1 MAAFAWPQAIR
12 SRMGAVLVAAT
23 CVLLSGPSRGGA
35 DTANPLP
42 AQANLSIHSNSLELR
57 ALEVNGQQVSAGTL
71 TYLVDDLCLVQED
84 SLRPLLAK
92 QDLAQHVIDHE
103 TFLLL
108 TPPARCEH
116 DDAVGLLRLQ
126 LPASWLKEQS
136 LRLSRRSAPDPLPLL
151 LGASIDDPDARIRG
165 LSAAHLDL
173 VADRHRLQW
182 GFGAAHLGLQV
193 FVTGGQSSAQTPKAT
208 VDWLR
213 PSGAALRLGD
223 QVVRQGPEQ
232 QPRSLRGL
240 SVTNRLQVL
249 RPSGLGQ
256 GQVALD
262 APARLQF
269 FDTQGQPLF
278 STGLLPAGRYRLE
291 GLGAPS
297 LPGLLTVRI
306 EGLSGQTE
314 TILLPWVAS
323 PLLLAPG
330 TRQWDVWIGNT
341 GAENTAGLQ
350 AAQQSA
356 SLSQSLAFSGLWAQ
370 GWNGSETLRIGLARE
385 YDVTQAY
392 AGVSSQRWPGLLVSA
407 DLGLGCRG
415 QQCLATGGLDISGQP
430 RSGLQWS
437 AGLRRQLQYA
447 SAISRLAEPTP
458 DFHSAAGLSVG
469 HTLRLSAS
477 QRLRPGTTLTGQ
489 LSLGEGRLALVGLQQ
504 RISTR
509 TSLQASLRAGNTM
522 PGAKAQTTAFASLH
536 VALPDRPSTTSP
548 RGSTGSAGDPG
559 GYSSRR
565 RLSAGLQSGSGGNNN
580 AGSNNGKLSS
590 ASISYQ
596 QSLGNT
602 ASAPQIALTKASG
615 GNARHELRL
624 QQAAAWGDISLQ
636 ARQPQGQQASVDL
649 SLASR
654 VWLTAKGMHLGPV
667 GDHNLVI
674 HSLGHPDLRLQL
686 GRQTAATNAK
696 GIAAFGRTP
705 AWTEA
710 QFRLDTQSI
719 PFDLHWKT
727 SQVRLPTAARRAYWI
742 DQTQE
747 TILVQEFRLQLS
759 AAQLARLKRFET
771 RNGQPVAFTPE
782 GYLDIASLAQLPLT
796 AVTHD
801 GQRLTCHQARPSNG
815 AQENARALAGDSV
828 VWIDCPGLAPE
839 PAPVRPQIREALS
852 GPAPS
857 PG

>member
-1 MAAFAWPQAIR
+1 
-12 SRMGAVLVAAT
+12 MGAALVAAL
-23 CVLLSGPSRGGA
+23 CLLLSAPSRGDA
-35 DTANPLP
+35 DPAHPLTAPG
-42 AQANLSIHSNSLELR
+42 NLSLDRDSLELR
-57 ALEVNGQQVSAGTL
+57 ALELNGQQVSAGSL

-92 QDLAQHVIDHE
+92 NDLAQRAIDQE
-103 TFLLL
+103 TFLVL

-116 DDAVGLLRLQ
+116 DDAVGVLRLQ
-126 LPASWLKEQS
+126 LPASWLKEQA
-136 LRLSRRSAPDPLPLL
+136 LRLSSRSTPNPLPLL
-151 LGASIDDPDARIRG
+151 LGASIDDPEARIRG

-182 GFGAAHLGLQV
+182 GLGAAHQGLQV
-193 FVTGGQSSAQTPKAT
+193 FVTGGQSAAQTPKAT
-208 VDWLR
+208 IDWVW

-240 SVTNRLQVL
+240 SLTNRLQVL

-278 STGLLPAGRYRLE
+278 ATGLLPAGRYRLE

-323 PLLLAPG
+323 PLLLATG
-330 TRQWDVWIGNT
+330 ARLWDVWIGET
-341 GAENTAGLQ
+341 SAENPTGLQPGLQ
-350 AAQQSA
+350 ATSP
-356 SLSQSLAFSGLWAQ
+356 SQSLAFSGLWAQ
-370 GWNGSETLRIGLARE
+370 GWNGTETLRLGLGHE
-385 YDVTQAY
+385 HDFTQAY
-392 AGVSSQRWPGLLVSA
+392 AGVSSQRWQGLLVSA
-407 DLGLGCRG
+407 DLGLACHG
-415 QQCLATGGLDISGQP
+415 QHCLATGGLDISGQP

-437 AGLRRQLQYA
+437 AGLRRQLQHA
-447 SAISRLAEPTP
+447 SAASSLAEPAQDPLT
-458 DFHSAAGLSVG
+458 STALRMG

-477 QRLRPGTTLTGQ
+477 QRLRPGTTLTSQ
-489 LSLGEGRLALVGLQQ
+489 LSLGQGRLTLVGLQQ
-504 RISTR
+504 RISTQA
-509 TSLQASLRAGNTM
+509 SLQASLRTGYTG
-522 PGAKAQTTAFASLH
+522 PGAKPLTSAFISLH
-536 VALPDRPSTTSP
+536 LALPDRPSATSP
-548 RGSTGSAGDPG
+548 TGSPGAPG

-565 RLSAGLQSGSGGNNN
+565 RLSAGLQSDNGGT
-580 AGSNNGKLSS
+580 ASNGRNPAS
-590 ASISYQ
+590 ASVSYQ
-596 QSLGNT
+596 QSLGGG
-602 ASAPQIALTKASG
+602 ASAPQIGLTRATG
-615 GNARHELRL
+615 GNARQELRL
-624 QQAAAWGDISLQ
+624 QQAASWGDISLQ

-674 HSLGHPDLRLQL
+674 HTLGHPDLRLQL

-747 TILVQEFRLQLS
+747 TIRIQEYRLQVS
-759 AAQLARLKRFET
+759 AAGLARLSRIET

-796 AVTHD
+796 AITQD
-801 GQRLTCHQARPSNG
+801 GQRLTCHQARPSDT
-815 AQENARALAGDSV
+815 AQENTRDPTGDSV

-839 PAPVRPQIREALS
+839 PAPRRPQIREALS

-857 PG
+857 SG

>member
-1 MAAFAWPQAIR
+1 W
-12 SRMGAVLVAAT
+12 
-23 CVLLSGPSRGGA
+23 
-35 DTANPLP
+35 
-42 AQANLSIHSNSLELR
+42 
-57 ALEVNGQQVSAGTL
+57 
-71 TYLVDDLCLVQED
+71 
-84 SLRPLLAK
+84 
-92 QDLAQHVIDHE
+92 
-103 TFLLL
+103 
-108 TPPARCEH
+108 
-116 DDAVGLLRLQ
+116 
-126 LPASWLKEQS
+126 
-136 LRLSRRSAPDPLPLL
+136 
-151 LGASIDDPDARIRG
+151 
-165 LSAAHLDL
+165 
-173 VADRHRLQW
+173 
-182 GFGAAHLGLQV
+182 
-193 FVTGGQSSAQTPKAT
+193 
-208 VDWLR
+208 
-213 PSGAALRLGD
+213 PSGAALRLGN

-330 TRQWDVWIGNT
+330 TRQWDIWIGNT
-341 GAENTAGLQ
+341 AAENATSLQ
-350 AAQQSA
+350 AEQRAASA
-356 SLSQSLAFSGLWAQ
+356 SQALAFSGLWAQ
-370 GWNGSETLRIGLARE
+370 GWNDTETLRIGLAHE

-392 AGVSSQRWPGLLVSA
+392 AGVSSQRWQGLLVSA
-407 DLGLGCRG
+407 DLGLACRG
-415 QQCLATGGLDISGQP
+415 QRCLPTGGLDISGQP

-437 AGLRRQLQYA
+437 AGLRRQLQHA
-447 SAISRLAEPTP
+447 SALPSLAEPELDPLTNT
-458 DFHSAAGLSVG
+458 ALRIG

-477 QRLRPGTTLTGQ
+477 QRLRPGTTLTSQ
-489 LSLGEGRLALVGLQQ
+489 LSLGEGRLALLGLQL
-504 RISTR
+504 RINNR
-509 TSLQASLRAGNTM
+509 TSLQASLRTGYTS
-522 PGAKAQTTAFASLH
+522 PDAKSQTSAFISLH
-536 VALPDRPSTTSP
+536 VALPDRPSATSP
-548 RGSTGSAGDPG
+548 TGSTGSTGSAGSPG
-559 GYSSRR
+559 APLGYHIRR
-565 RLSAGLQSGSGGNNN
+565 RLSAGLQSDSGGNS
-580 AGSNNGKLSS
+580 G

-602 ASAPQIALTKASG
+602 ASAPQIGLTKASG
-615 GNARHELRL
+615 GNARDELRL
-624 QQAAAWGDISLQ
+624 QQAASWGDISLQ

-654 VWLTAKGMHLGPV
+654 LWLTAKGMHLGPV

-747 TILVQEFRLQLS
+747 TILVQEFRLQLP
-759 AAQLARLKRFET
+759 AAALARLKRFET
-771 RNGQPVAFTPE
+771 GNGQPVAFTPE

-801 GQRLTCHQARPSNG
+801 GQRLTCHQARPSDS
-815 AQENARALAGDSV
+815 AQENARDPAGDAV

-839 PAPVRPQIREALS
+839 PAPRRPQIREALS
-852 GPAPS
+852 EPAPS
-857 PG
+857 SG